1 MAKLE
6 SSLKNMVLSLFLISL
21 VMAAALGFVYNL
33 TKEPIAA
40 ASKTKEV
47 EALKQVLPAFDNDP
61 LSEMTEVEGLSIYKA
76 TKGSQIVGFAVKS
89 FTEKGYSGRF
99 DLMIGF
105 LPDGKINRIV
115 VLQQKETPGLGTN
128 MIKPKFSNQFFN
140 LDISELK
147 DQKIRVK
154 KDGGNIDAISAATI
168 SSRAYCDGVQ
178 KAYDALLKNMPI
190 TKSEEK

>member
-21 VMAAALGFVYNL
+21 VMSAALGFVYNY
-33 TKEPIAA
+33 TKQPIADA
-40 ASKTKEV
+40 VKAKEID
-47 EALKQVLPAFDNDP
+47 ALKQVLPSFDNDP
-61 LSEMTEVEGLSIYKA
+61 LSEVKEVDGLTIYKA
-76 TKGSQIVGFAVKS
+76 TNRSETVGYAVKS

-128 MIKPKFSNQFFN
+128 MTKPKFSDQFLN
-140 LDISELK
+140 VDISQLN
-147 DQKIRVK
+147 DQKLMVK
-154 KDGGNIDAISAATI
+154 KDGGSIDAISAATI

-178 KAYDALLKNMPI
+178 KAYEALLNNMPV